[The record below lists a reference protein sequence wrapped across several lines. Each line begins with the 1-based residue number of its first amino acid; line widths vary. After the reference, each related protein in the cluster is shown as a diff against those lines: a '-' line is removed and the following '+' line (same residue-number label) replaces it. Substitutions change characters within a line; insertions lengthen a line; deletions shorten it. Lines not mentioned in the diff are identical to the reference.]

1 MYQPSILYN
10 TFSQFIFVG
19 LSDILYSTLIRF
31 IYVQIDCFLPLLDL
45 KEIQLCNWLKATSEE
60 VLGVI
65 LIRLLYPNC
74 YWKLINPFCH
84 SRTWLSIV
92 FNNTLI
98 HLYCHYQKKLEWDE
112 KKLTYETFF
121 SYVMTIYNP
130 RGSSCF

>member
-74 YWKLINPFCH
+74 Y
-84 SRTWLSIV
+84 
-92 FNNTLI
+92 
-98 HLYCHYQKKLEWDE
+98 
-112 KKLTYETFF
+112 
-121 SYVMTIYNP
+121 
-130 RGSSCF
+130 